1 MKKCPDCNSE
11 KIIKNAKAIDRGE
24 GNVSMDLSVAVD
36 EFPDAL
42 IFKQRIYSELDADV
56 CGECGFIQFY
66 AKNPEL
72 LWDAYQKQEVN
83 SIIEGKIKR
92 RKDL

>member
-24 GNVSMDLSVAVD
+24 GNMNLNFSVAVD
-36 EFPDAL
+36 ESPEAF
-42 IFKQRIYSELDADV
+42 IFKQTVYSEVDADI

-66 AKNPEL
+66 AKSPEV
-72 LWDAYQKQEVN
+72 LWEAYQNQAVN

>member
-24 GNVSMDLSVAVD
+24 SNMNLDLSVAID
-36 EFPDAL
+36 KFPDAL
-42 IFKQRIYSELDADV
+42 IFKQRVASDVDADV
-56 CGECGFIQFY
+56 CGECGFVQFY
-66 AKNPEL
+66 AKNPEI
-72 LWDAYQKQEVN
+72 LWEAYQNQEVN
-83 SIIEGKIKR
+83 SIIEGETKR

>member
-11 KIIKNAKAIDRGE
+11 KIINNAKAIDRGE
-24 GNVSMDLSVAVD
+24 GNVNLNLSVAVD
-36 EFPDAL
+36 EFPDAF
-42 IFKQRIYSELDADV
+42 IFKQRIYSAVDADV

-72 LWDAYQKQEVN
+72 LWDAYQNQEAN
-83 SIIEGKIKR
+83 SIIEGKNKR

>member
-24 GNVSMDLSVAVD
+24 GNVSMDFSVAVD
-36 EFPDAL
+36 EFPEAYV
-42 IFKQRIYSELDADV
+42 FKHRISSAVDADV

-72 LWDAYQKQEVN
+72 LWDAYQNQEAN
-83 SIIEGKIKR
+83 SIIEGKNKR